1 MNIKKKYIN
10 INDQNS
16 LIPTKIAKDNNL
28 NKLNITKSKCT
39 VCSSSTNQRTC
50 KYCQQNHCLNCLKK
64 MVRKK

>member
-1 MNIKKKYIN
+1 MNKNKKYTN
-10 INDQNS
+10 ISDQNS
-16 LIPTKIAKDNNL
+16 LIPTKITKDNNL